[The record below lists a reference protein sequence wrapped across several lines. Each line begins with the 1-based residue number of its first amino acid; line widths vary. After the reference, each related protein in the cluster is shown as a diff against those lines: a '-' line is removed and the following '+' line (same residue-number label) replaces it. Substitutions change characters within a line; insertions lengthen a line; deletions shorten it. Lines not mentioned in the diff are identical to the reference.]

1 MDNFDKK
8 MLTSV
13 RPILTQAVD
22 VLETYLKED
31 EIMKLLPLDEHRRVI
46 IEAEQMLDLY
56 TDIDMIQEAA
66 QVASLLA
73 RLEKSLEEKVN
84 TTEKK

>member
-8 MLTSV
+8 ILAGIKPV
-13 RPILTQAVD
+13 LTQAVD

-56 TDIDMIQEAA
+56 TDIGMIQEAA

-73 RLEKSLEEKVN
+73 RLEKSLEEKVDI
-84 TTEKK
+84 TKKK

>member
-8 MLTSV
+8 ILAGV

-31 EIMKLLPLDEHRRVI
+31 EIMKLLPLDEHRRLI

-73 RLEKSLEEKVN
+73 RLEKSLEEKVDI
-84 TTEKK
+84 TKKK

>member
-84 TTEKK
+84 PTEKK

>member
-73 RLEKSLEEKVN
+73 RLEKSLEEKVD
-84 TTEKK
+84 TTKKK